1 MRKQK
6 KFKVRNLT
14 EVEQNK
20 IKYLTKYQVSLTLI
34 EPTANALRKSI
45 MDATGSVRRFF
56 KNENIHDYE
65 LQKQGPKN
73 KIIIPTIIHTGFNTI
88 KTKTSLYRPSTKN
101 GDPRIW
107 ISNLKKVAEP
117 HDIIAIIYY
126 NDSFQVF
133 NLTKLNVM
141 EMINSTIINPFQ
153 ELISAIN
160 FEESKIS
167 IELLN
172 KLKTISKKGYVKS
185 EVNSDTGI
193 GRTIESLLDI
203 EMNSSKS
210 PDYKGIELK
219 SFRDKRNNRKGL
231 FGKTPNWNLSK
242 FKSRVEILEAFGYW
256 ENGIFRLYN
265 TMRGTGRNAQGLML
279 RIEYNKDWLLENSDR
294 PEIGDFLVWEL
305 ETLRKALLKKH
316 KETFWIKADSKIEN
330 NNEYFHFKEVEH
342 TKNPMVDKFEILIE
356 TGAIT
361 MDYPIKRKPDGKVID
376 KGCNFK
382 LKANCL
388 DLLFPPSENY
398 DLTA

>member
-1 MRKQK
+1 VRK
-6 KFKVRNLT
+6 LT
-14 EVEQNK
+14 DAEQEK
-20 IKYLTKYQVSLTLI
+20 IKLLTKNQVSLTLI
-34 EPTANALRKSI
+34 EPTETGLIKSI
-45 MDATGSVRRFF
+45 MDATGSVRSYL
-56 KNENIHDYE
+56 KSENIHDYE
-65 LQKQGPKN
+65 LQNQGTESKVM
-73 KIIIPTIIHTGFNTI
+73 ITAVIHTGFKII
-88 KTKTSLYRPSTKN
+88 KSKASLYRPSTKK

-107 ISNLKKVAEP
+107 FYGLTKIADPN
-117 HDIIAIIYY
+117 DIIAITYY

-133 NLTKLNVM
+133 NLTKLNVT
-141 EMINSTIINPFQ
+141 ELINSPIINPFQ
-153 ELISAIN
+153 ELISSIN
-160 FEESKIS
+160 FEESEIS

-172 KLKTISKKGYVKS
+172 KLKIISKKGFVKS

-193 GRTIESLLDI
+193 GRTIESLLGI
-203 EMNSSKS
+203 EMNSSKA

-219 SFRDKRNNRKGL
+219 SFRNKRNNRKGL

-242 FKSRVEILEAFGYW
+242 FKSRVEILDTFGYW
-256 ENGIFRLYN
+256 ESGIFRLYN

-316 KETFWIKADSKIEN
+316 KETFWIKAESKIEN

-342 TKNPMVDKFEILIE
+342 TKNPMVDKFEILVE

-361 MDYPIKRKPDGKVID
+361 MDYPIKRMPDGKVID

-382 LKANCL
+382 LNSNCL
-388 DLLFPPSENY
+388 DLLFPPSANY

>member
-1 MRKQK
+1 MRK
-6 KFKVRNLT
+6 LT
-14 EVEQNK
+14 DEEQEK
-20 IKYLTKYQVSLTLI
+20 IKLLTKNQVSLTLI
-34 EPTANALRKSI
+34 EPTETGLKKSI
-45 MDATGSVRRFF
+45 MDATGSVRSYL
-56 KNENIHDYE
+56 KSENIHDYE
-65 LQKQGPKN
+65 LQNQGTESKVM
-73 KIIIPTIIHTGFNTI
+73 IPAIIHTGF
-88 KTKTSLYRPSTKN
+88 KTVKSKASLYRPSTKN

-107 ISNLKKVAEP
+107 FYGLTKVSDP
-117 HDIIAIIYY
+117 NDIIAITYY

-133 NLTKLNVM
+133 NLTKLNVT
-141 EMINSTIINPFQ
+141 ELINSPIINPFQ
-153 ELISAIN
+153 ELISSIN
-160 FEESKIS
+160 FEESEIS

-172 KLKTISKKGYVKS
+172 KLKIISKKGFVKS

-193 GRTIESLLDI
+193 GRTIESLLGI
-203 EMNSSKS
+203 EMNSSKA

-219 SFRDKRNNRKGL
+219 SYRDKRNNRKGL

-242 FKSRVEILEAFGYW
+242 FKSRVEILDTFGYW
-256 ENGIFRLYN
+256 ESGIFRLYN

-305 ETLRKALLKKH
+305 ETLRRALLKKH
-316 KETFWIKADSKIEN
+316 KETFWIKAESKIEN

-342 TKNPMVDKFEILIE
+342 TKNPMVDKFEILVE

-361 MDYPIKRKPDGKVID
+361 MDYPIKRIPDGKVID

-382 LKANCL
+382 LNSNCL
-388 DLLFPPSENY
+388 DLLFPPSANY